1 MPEVEKQENM
11 VDIDTSGPGAEINL
25 EDQNTET
32 EGVENEANE
41 TPVNDTQSDDADAK
55 SDEQPDVQAEQ
66 PKEEEAKSDEPVNP
80 KTGKKFSEEEIEQY
94 GHKVKNRISKLT
106 GKLREAERREQAALE
121 YAQSVLAEKNKL
133 NDRLSKLDTNYVA
146 EVETRI
152 KSGMIAAEAKLASA
166 RESGDIKSEVEA
178 QKEIARLGFEEGR
191 LADLKSKQVKL
202 EKTEKPVEQ
211 AYQQQQFT
219 NQQQPAIDQ
228 KTQSW
233 IDKNKDWFGPD
244 RALTA
249 VAYSIHEDLLNEGYD
264 GSTDEY
270 FSELDTRLRVEFP
283 SKFAN
288 TEEQNTTERARPAQT
303 VASAKR
309 PAQTGRKK
317 TVKLSPSEVAIAKKL
332 GISLEDYA
340 KQKQTL
346 NAKEV

>member
-1 MPEVEKQENM
+1 MPEEAKQENM

-32 EGVENEANE
+32 EGVENETTE
-41 TPVNDTQSDDADAK
+41 TPNDDTQSDDTSAK
-55 SDEQPDVQAEQ
+55 SDEQSDVQTEQ
-66 PKEEEAKSDEPVNP
+66 SKQEEAKSDEPINP
-80 KTGKKFSEEEIEQY
+80 KTGKKFSEEEIEEY
-94 GHKVKNRISKLT
+94 GSKVKKRLSKLT

-121 YAQSVLAEKNKL
+121 YAQSVLAEKNRL
-133 NDRLSKLDTNYVA
+133 NERLSKLDTNYVA

-166 RESGDIKSEVEA
+166 RESGDIRAEVEA

-191 LADLKSKQVKL
+191 LADLKSKQVKI
-202 EKTEKPVEQ
+202 EQ
-211 AYQQQQFT
+211 KEENMNSFYPKQAEQPNY
-219 NQQQPAIDQ
+219 QQPAIDP

-233 IDKNKDWFGPD
+233 IDKNKQWFGPD
-244 RALTA
+244 RAMTA

-270 FSELDTRLRVEFP
+270 FSELDSRLRVEFP
-283 SKFAN
+283 GKFVTN
-288 TEEQNTTERARPAQT
+288 EEQNSTERAKPAQT

-317 TVKLSPSEVAIAKKL
+317 TVKLSPSEIAIARKL
-332 GISLEDYA
+332 GVSLEDYA
-340 KQKQTL
+340 KQKH
-346 NAKEV
+346 AKEV